1 MDSLIGKTVD
11 SYRILEVLGRGG
23 MGVVFKAIDTNLE
36 KIVALKMID
45 PFLAR
50 DESFVK
56 RFKTEAKALARL
68 ENPNIVRVF
77 ALRETD
83 AGLFMVMEYV
93 EAKPLSI
100 VISEN
105 GPFST
110 KEAVSI
116 SKQLLNAIGHA
127 HKVGVIHR
135 DIKPSNILLCND
147 GSVKVTDFGLAK
159 VIKQKGPASTVTQT
173 RAGTLYYMSPEQV
186 KGLKNV
192 DERSDLYSLGMTIYE
207 MIVGRTPFEK
217 TDSDFTI
224 QKKIVDGE
232 IPSPLKF
239 DSNIPKKLTK
249 IILKTIDKEPEKRYK
264 TADDM
269 IHALHNYE
277 TELNPVQKTVD
288 TVLSVKPLF
297 KQPIFFISALAV
309 ILVLALAY
317 SLFLTPGNSA
327 NEKAYLTVSTE
338 PTNAEIFINDE
349 SIGFTPIEDFI
360 IKDDGDFK
368 LQIKK
373 SGFADLD
380 TIFALE
386 FGDTKQFDFKLT
398 RTGSEKLSISTNP
411 AGAMIYLD
419 SLNIG
424 TSPINN
430 FPINP
435 GVIRLKVEKMG
446 FTSLDTVINI
456 KKDSLN
462 SLSLILTKKAL
473 GETGGIKISSN
484 PTAASIWINQEF
496 VGSSPY
502 ENSEL
507 EVGNYKI
514 LLRKKGYADYYATI
528 KVSANKTTTV
538 SRNLTLVGKL
548 VVSSEP
554 SGAEIRLDDKTIG
567 KTSFTSDQINVGE
580 YKIVIRKDGFK
591 PYTGNVKI
599 EANKTVTISENLTP
613 LIGKIEILVM
623 PFGDIYVDDELKV
636 SGSSSPYVAQ
646 LPGGTHKIKIVHST
660 LGTFTK
666 SIDIVDEGTKK
677 LNIDFNN
684 ELKLTVVSEP
694 SFAEIFVNG
703 ESTGKYTPYLLK
715 LAAGTYK
722 IGLKREGY
730 KNTDEKLYTVE
741 PNVVE
746 VGKADEDR
754 IEFTLT
760 KNPQ

>member
-1 MDSLIGKTVD
+1 MESLIGKTID
-11 SYRILEVLGRGG
+11 SYKILEVLGRGG

-36 KIVALKMID
+36 KFVALKMID

-83 AGLFMVMEYV
+83 DGLFMVMEYV
-93 EAKPLSI
+93 EAKPLSNCI
-100 VISEN
+100 QEN
-105 GPFST
+105 GPFSL

-135 DIKPSNILLCND
+135 DIKPSNILLCSD

-192 DERSDLYSLGMTIYE
+192 DKRSDLYSLGMTVYE

-249 IILKTIDKEPEKRYK
+249 VILKSIDKEPEKRYQN
-264 TADDM
+264 AEEM
-269 IHALHNYE
+269 IEALNNYE
-277 TELNPVQKTVD
+277 KELNPVQKTVES
-288 TVLSVKPLF
+288 VLSVKPFF
-297 KQPIFFISALAV
+297 KKPIFYITAFAV
-309 ILVLALAY
+309 ILVFALIY
-317 SLFLTPGNSA
+317 SLFLSPGNSA
-327 NEKAYLTVSTE
+327 IDKAFLTISTD
-338 PTNAEIFINDE
+338 PGNAEIVINDE

-360 IKDDGDFK
+360 LKNEGEYN
-368 LQIKK
+368 LQIKLK
-373 SGFADLD
+373 GFAVYD
-380 TIFALE
+380 TLFTLE
-386 FGDTKQFDFKLT
+386 FGDTQKFDIKLIQTGTEKLT
-398 RTGSEKLSISTNP
+398 ITTNP

-419 SLNIG
+419 SINIG
-424 TSPINN
+424 TSPIEN
-430 FPINP
+430 FSLNP
-435 GVIRLKVEKMG
+435 GNIQLRIEKIG
-446 FTSLDTVINI
+446 FLTLDTLINI
-456 KKDSLN
+456 EKDVAN
-462 SLSLILTKKAL
+462 SLSLVLNKKTI
-473 GETGGIKISSN
+473 GETGGIKITSN
-484 PTAASIWINQEF
+484 PSAASVWINKEF

-507 EVGNYKI
+507 EVGNYRI
-514 LLRKKGYADYYATI
+514 LIRKKGFADYDATV
-528 KVSANKTTTV
+528 KVSANKTT
-538 SRNLTLVGKL
+538 SINRNLILVGKL
-548 VVSSEP
+548 VVSSDP
-554 SGAEIRLDDKTIG
+554 SGAEIRLDDKKIG
-567 KTSFTSDQINVGE
+567 KTSFTSDQIVVGE

-591 PYTGNVKI
+591 PYSGVVKI
-599 EANKTVTISENLTP
+599 EPNKTITISEKLTP
-613 LIGKIEILVM
+613 LIGKLEILVI
-623 PFGDIYVDDELKV
+623 PFGDIYIDDELKV
-636 SGSSSPYVAQ
+636 SGSSSPYKSELA
-646 LPGGTHKIKIVHST
+646 GGLHKIKIVHPS

-684 ELKLTVVSEP
+684 DLELTVVSEP

-715 LAAGTYK
+715 LNAGTFR
-722 IGLKREGY
+722 IQLKREGFKPSEERVY
-730 KNTDEKLYTVE
+730 VVDTTVLE
-741 PNVVE
+741 L
-746 VGKADEDR
+746 GKDEDR
-754 IEFTLT
+754 IEFTLIE
-760 KNPQ
+760 N